1 MMRIMPVNIR
11 ETRRIIPSLFTLG
24 NLLCGYLA
32 VINVIEG
39 ALTHA
44 AWWIIIAGFFDLLDG
59 KIARLAGA
67 VSEFGVE
74 FDSIADVISFG
85 IAPAVLIH
93 QYSLVGAGNLGYFL
107 GFVFVSA
114 GAIRLARFNLTAT
127 TGRKTHFTGM
137 PIPAAAGVL
146 SSYILFCEHVRG
158 DLATFDMAV
167 ALVILTSI
175 AMVSQFRYAVMP
187 HIGFN
192 SPRETMVS
200 TMVLLVLVSVV
211 KYPDEIFFPMGIA
224 YLFSGPVISLT
235 APAFNFVTHRG
246 HHRW

>member
-1 MMRIMPVNIR
+1 MRQVMVNIR
-11 ETRRIIPSLFTLG
+11 EARRILPSLFTLG

-67 VSEFGVE
+67 TSEFGVE

-93 QYSLVGAGNLGYFL
+93 QYSLVGAGNIGYFL

-127 TGRKTHFTGM
+127 TGRKRYFTGM
-137 PIPAAAGVL
+137 PIPSAAGVL

-158 DLATFDMAV
+158 DLAVFDVAV
-167 ALVILTSI
+167 ALIILTSI
-175 AMVSQFRYAVMP
+175 AMVSQFQYAVMP
-187 HIGFN
+187 RIGFGTT
-192 SPRETMVS
+192 RDTIVS
-200 TMVLLVLVSVV
+200 VLVLLVLVSVV
-211 KYPDEIFFPMGIA
+211 KYPDEVFFPIGIA
-224 YLFSGPVISLT
+224 YLFSGPVMSLT

>member
-1 MMRIMPVNIR
+1 MARLTSRNIR
-11 ETRRIIPSLFTLG
+11 EVKRIVPSLFTLG

-44 AWWIIIAGFFDLLDG
+44 AWWIIIAGFFDILDG
-59 KIARLAGA
+59 KIARMTGA
-67 VSEFGVE
+67 ASGFGVE

-137 PIPAAAGVL
+137 PIPSAAGVL
-146 SSYILFCEHVRG
+146 SSYILFCENVRG
-158 DLATFDMAV
+158 DFATFDIAV
-167 ALVILTSI
+167 TLVILTSI
-175 AMVSQFRYAVMP
+175 AMVSQFRYGVMP
-187 HIGFN
+187 RIGFGGQ
-192 SPRETMVS
+192 RETIVS
-200 TMVLLVLVSVV
+200 TMVLLVLVSVI
-211 KYPDEIFFPMGIA
+211 KYPDEIFFPMGIL

-235 APAFNFVTHRG
+235 VPAFNFVTHRG